1 MPVVYEH
8 TLDISLYGET
18 FRSITNPTCIWALFT
33 KTTTCTLIQQ
43 LCTFHLVPH
52 QLTPSIRFLDASII
66 LFTKVTN
73 ITRTCVGR
81 NTVQLQ
87 PCIQCVYRL
96 PCPCS
101 FHTEIGYVAP
111 SLEFCGPI
119 TNNRTQR
126 PVSHVTNLAI
136 LKYFFD
142 QEALGTLTADTM
154 LRDPIETSLPEFN
167 VYDHKNYSKQLAIID
182 DTKFQ
187 LDRAVNLS
195 IRRQTAYRSM
205 AELLTHQQQ
214 NDVSDTGIFASID
227 VPQEYQSIL
236 LYASIILSI
245 VAMALCVILQSCIKY
260 STNKYQYQYQYQ
272 WSKYQYKYQYLTF
285 KYQYQYKYCA

>member
-1 MPVVYEH
+1 MNEISQELRRIHPRFRLAYASVAQAYQTSNFVITRVARDIYISVKFPVTTESNPYTLYKLALFPIVTPNNDEHATLLDTKTIAFAYSRLSQYYIEFQSMPVVYEH

-33 KTTTCTLIQQ
+33 KTSTLIQQ

-96 PCPCS
+96 PCRCS

-136 LKYFFD
+136 LKYFF
-142 QEALGTLTADTM
+142 
-154 LRDPIETSLPEFN
+154 
-167 VYDHKNYSKQLAIID
+167 
-182 DTKFQ
+182 
-187 LDRAVNLS
+187 
-195 IRRQTAYRSM
+195 
-205 AELLTHQQQ
+205 
-214 NDVSDTGIFASID
+214 
-227 VPQEYQSIL
+227 
-236 LYASIILSI
+236 
-245 VAMALCVILQSCIKY
+245 
-260 STNKYQYQYQYQ
+260 
-272 WSKYQYKYQYLTF
+272 
-285 KYQYQYKYCA
+285 